1 MNSINRQLSLGLVGS
16 LMLVGLLIA
25 QVALWLFD
33 NALRG
38 VLAHEL
44 ELSADRVLA
53 AIERNGD
60 DLQLVSAH
68 LDDAYRRPLSG
79 RYFLVQARD
88 RQWRSRSLWDS
99 ELNVPTAPG
108 LATGLQP
115 GPQQQQLL
123 LWRADVERHGRPLT
137 IVVAHDY
144 AATRA
149 EFRAMAWAL
158 LTLWCLALL
167 ALLALQRI
175 WVTRALRPLESAR
188 RQIEQLQTG
197 ERLRLDTDAPRE
209 LQPLIR
215 EVNRLLDHTD
225 RLLQRSRDAVGNL
238 GHALK
243 TPLGV
248 LSNLAERECIRA
260 DVELHTQMRDNLAVI
275 NDRISRELSRAR
287 LAGEVL
293 PGQRFLIETDL
304 PLLIESVRRA
314 QLRPV
319 TINYTVTGS
328 IAAKGA
334 LPYERDDLLEILGN
348 LLDNACK
355 WAQGNVTLSLQQSA
369 GELEICVEDD
379 GPGIDEA
386 MRDTVLR
393 RGARLDESVSG
404 HGLGLAIVADAV
416 AVYDGSLQLLDADRG
431 GLKVVV
437 RLPCE
442 RTTENDETKP

>member
-1 MNSINRQLSLGLVGS
+1 LRVKSINRQLSLGLAGS
-16 LMLVGLLIA
+16 LMLVGLLIG

-44 ELSADRVLA
+44 ELSASRVLA

-79 RYFLVQARD
+79 RYFLVQAGD

-99 ELNVPTAPG
+99 ELIVPAAPG

-158 LTLWCLALL
+158 LALWCLALL

-215 EVNRLLDHTD
+215 EVNRLLDHTG

-248 LSNLAERECIRA
+248 LGNLAERDSIRA
-260 DVELHTQMRDNLAVI
+260 DAALHTLMRDNLAAI
-275 NDRISRELSRAR
+275 NERISRELSRAR

-293 PGQRFLIETDL
+293 PGRRFLIETDL

-314 QLRPV
+314 QPRDIV
-319 TINYTVTGS
+319 ITS
-328 IAAKGA
+328 DIAATGA

-355 WAQGNVTLSLQQSA
+355 WARDNVALALRQTTDA
-369 GELEICVEDD
+369 LEICVEDD
-379 GPGIDEA
+379 GPGIDA
-386 MRDTVLR
+386 AVRDAVLQ

-416 AVYDGSLQLLDADRG
+416 AVYGGSLQLLNADRG

-437 RLPCE
+437 RLP
-442 RTTENDETKP
+442 RDHASAMDKPNAI

>member
-1 MNSINRQLSLGLVGS
+1 LRVKSINRQLSLGLVGS

-38 VLAHEL
+38 VLAHEM
-44 ELSADRVLA
+44 ELSANRVLA

-88 RQWRSRSLWDS
+88 RQWRSRSLWDN
-99 ELNVPTAPG
+99 ELNMPAAPG
-108 LATGLQP
+108 LSADLQP

-123 LWRADVERHGRPLT
+123 LWRSDVERYGRPLT

-144 AATRA
+144 VATRA

-158 LTLWCLALL
+158 LALWAVALMTLL
-167 ALLALQRI
+167 AIQRV
-175 WVTRALRPLESAR
+175 WVMRALHPLESAR

-215 EVNRLLDHTD
+215 EINRLLDHTG
-225 RLLQRSRDAVGNL
+225 RVLQRSRDAVGNL

-248 LSNLAERECIRA
+248 LRNLAERDTIRGDSA
-260 DVELHTQMRDNLAVI
+260 LHALMSDNLAAI

-293 PGQRFLIETDL
+293 PGRRFLIETDL

-314 QLRPV
+314 QPRDIV
-319 TINYTVTGS
+319 ITS
-328 IAAKGA
+328 DIAATGA
-334 LPYERDDLLEILGN
+334 LPCERDDLLEILGN

-355 WAQGNVTLSLQQSA
+355 WARGNVALSLRQSA
-369 GELEICVEDD
+369 GELEICVQDD

-416 AVYDGSLQLLDADRG
+416 AVYGGSLQLLNAELG

-437 RLPCE
+437 RLP
-442 RTTENDETKP
+442 RNGANENSEPNA